1 MQNPISR
8 LFSLL
13 ILLLFSTLALS
24 AQIPEKSPNDDNQ
37 YRFIELDNG
46 LKVILV
52 SDEDA
57 DKAAAS
63 MNVAVGSGD
72 DPAEREGLSHFL
84 EHMLFL
90 GTEKYPDPGEYRSE
104 EHTSELQSHV

>member
-37 YRFIELDNG
+37 YRFIEL
-46 LKVILV
+46 
-52 SDEDA
+52 
-57 DKAAAS
+57 
-63 MNVAVGSGD
+63 
-72 DPAEREGLSHFL
+72 LSLIHI
-84 EHMLFL
+84 
-90 GTEKYPDPGEYRSE
+90 
-104 EHTSELQSHV
+104 